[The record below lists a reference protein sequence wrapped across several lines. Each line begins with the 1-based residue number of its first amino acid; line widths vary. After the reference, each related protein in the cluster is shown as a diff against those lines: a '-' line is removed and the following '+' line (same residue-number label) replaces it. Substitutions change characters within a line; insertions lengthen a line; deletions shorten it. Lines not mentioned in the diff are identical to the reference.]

1 MTVNPR
7 LPEKNTALTPLRK
20 LGYEAGITTE
30 SIVYNC
36 FYIYFVI
43 FLTNVVGLNP
53 VMAGTVSL
61 ISVCVDAITD
71 PILGWIVD
79 HPKVNP
85 KKFMLVGSAKYTGST
100 IVTGEAEGGRKV
112 VIFRANDY
120 MKDPE
125 VLINMLKTCHHEFAH
140 TISQAQ
146 RYPEEFAEVTSES
159 YTTKWTSVS
168 TEQARHNGFVS
179 NYACKSP
186 GEDFAETLAFLC
198 MYGREWY

>member
-61 ISVCVDAITD
+61 ISVCVDALTD

-85 KKFMLVGSAKYTGST
+85 KKFMLVGGLLTGILLTCTFVVVDGSQGFKFAYYV
-100 IVTGEAEGGRKV
+100 IVSSL
-112 VIFRANDY
+112 
-120 MKDPE
+120 MW
-125 VLINMLKTCHHEFAH
+125 C
-140 TISQAQ
+140 
-146 RYPEEFAEVTSES
+146 S
-159 YTTKWTSVS
+159 YTS
-168 TEQARHNGFVS
+168 FCIP
-179 NYACKSP
+179 Y
-186 GEDFAETLAFLC
+186 
-198 MYGREWY
+198 

>member
-43 FLTNVVGLNP
+43 FLMNVVGLNP

-79 HPKVNP
+79 HPKVNEE
-85 KKFMLVGSAKYTGST
+85 VHA
-100 IVTGEAEGGRKV
+100 GRR
-112 VIFRANDY
+112 IAY
-120 MKDPE
+120 
-125 VLINMLKTCHHEFAH
+125 
-140 TISQAQ
+140 
-146 RYPEEFAEVTSES
+146 RYPAHLYVCRCR
-159 YTTKWTSVS
+159 W
-168 TEQARHNGFVS
+168 
-179 NYACKSP
+179 KS
-186 GEDFAETLAFLC
+186 GL
-198 MYGREWY
+198 